1 MADKNLIKKI
11 EERYKKLKN
20 IQCSISFEKYI
31 EHRKKIDALMK
42 KFDYSF
48 SNYLRDLILRKN
60 LSEVE
65 VYKKANLDRRIFSKI
80 RNEKKYMPSKRTI
93 LAIAI
98 AMELNLQET
107 KNLLEFAGYSLSS
120 GIKEDVII
128 NYFIEN
134 KIFDLFLIND
144 TLEYYN
150 FKTI

>member
-1 MADKNLIKKI
+1 MKNLFKN
-11 EERYKKLKN
+11 LKN
-20 IQCSISFEKYI
+20 IQCSISFEKYMV
-31 EHRKKIDALMK
+31 HRKKIDELLE
-42 KFDYSF
+42 KFDFSF

-80 RNEKKYMPSKRTI
+80 RNEKKYLPSKRTI
-93 LAIAI
+93 LAISI

-120 GIKEDVII
+120 VIKSDMII
-128 NYFIEN
+128 IYFIEN

-150 FKTI
+150 FKTF

>member
-1 MADKNLIKKI
+1 M
-11 EERYKKLKN
+11 
-20 IQCSISFEKYI
+20 
-31 EHRKKIDALMK
+31 EHRKKIDALIE
-42 KFDYSF
+42 KFDSSF
-48 SNYLRDLILRKN
+48 SDYLRELIREKN

-80 RNEKKYMPSKRTI
+80 RNEKKYKPSKRTI
-93 LAIAI
+93 LATAI

-120 GIKEDVII
+120 GIKEDAII

-150 FKTI
+150 FKTL

>member
-1 MADKNLIKKI
+1 M
-11 EERYKKLKN
+11 
-20 IQCSISFEKYI
+20 
-31 EHRKKIDALMK
+31 
-42 KFDYSF
+42 
-48 SNYLRDLILRKN
+48 
-60 LSEVE
+60 
-65 VYKKANLDRRIFSKI
+65 DRRIFSKI
-80 RNEKKYMPSKRTI
+80 RNEKKYKPSKRTI
-93 LAIAI
+93 LATAI

-150 FKTI
+150 FKTL